1 MPKAFR
7 FITKRSDTGTSQL
20 SITVAKCLKLLLNT
34 SRTSF
39 KYRIKH
45 IDNTVF
51 VIDNRDKVID
61 FMDTSNATGETHKR
75 ISTWDLSTL
84 YTEIP

>member
-1 MPKAFR
+1 MHKTPKASR
-7 FITKRSDTGTSQL
+7 FITNSSYTVTSQL
-20 SITVAKCLKLLLNT
+20 SITVAKCLKLSLNT

-39 KYRIKH
+39 KYHIKH

-61 FMDTSNATGETHKR
+61 FRDTSNATGETR
-75 ISTWDLSTL
+75 
-84 YTEIP
+84 